1 MTHEEYHDIL
11 REVYK
16 MAVEDAVIWLE
27 GQLDRLKM
35 EDGRPITFCNKK
47 DFIKAFK
54 KAMSNE

>member
-1 MTHEEYHDIL
+1 
-11 REVYK
+11 

-27 GQLDRLKM
+27 KQLDRLKT
-35 EDGRPITFCNKK
+35 EDSRPITFCNKK